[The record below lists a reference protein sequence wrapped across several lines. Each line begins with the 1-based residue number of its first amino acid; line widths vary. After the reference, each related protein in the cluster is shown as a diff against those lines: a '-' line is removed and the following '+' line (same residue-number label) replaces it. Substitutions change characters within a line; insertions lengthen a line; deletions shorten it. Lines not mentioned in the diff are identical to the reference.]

1 MPDRATGP
9 ELVTANPLLPCI
21 PEIIAIN
28 ILSIVINTHAM
39 KNQNL
44 ELRLNQAKKIARELH
59 NLLHEDAVHRLTLY
73 QTYSYDQNTTKWSP
87 NLYQRCQLVEA
98 LRRKLEDPE

>member
-1 MPDRATGP
+1 M
-9 ELVTANPLLPCI
+9 
-21 PEIIAIN
+21 
-28 ILSIVINTHAM
+28 HM

-44 ELRLNQAKKIARELH
+44 ETRLNQARKIARELH

-73 QTYSYDQNTTKWSP
+73 QTYSYEYDSSKWSP

-98 LRRKLEDPE
+98 LRRKLEDSE

>member
-1 MPDRATGP
+1 
-9 ELVTANPLLPCI
+9 
-21 PEIIAIN
+21 
-28 ILSIVINTHAM
+28 M

-44 ELRLNQAKKIARELH
+44 ESRLTQARKIARELH
-59 NLLHEDAVHRLTLY
+59 SLLHEDAVHRLTLY
-73 QTYSYDQNTTKWSP
+73 QAYGNEYDTSKWSP

>member
-1 MPDRATGP
+1 
-9 ELVTANPLLPCI
+9 
-21 PEIIAIN
+21 
-28 ILSIVINTHAM
+28 M

-44 ELRLNQAKKIARELH
+44 ELRLNQARKIARELH

-73 QTYSYDQNTTKWSP
+73 QAYGQDTAKWSP

-98 LRRKLEDPE
+98 LRRKLEDPEK

>member
-1 MPDRATGP
+1 MSGIFYRQS
-9 ELVTANPLLPCI
+9 LVALLLVNYCYNYTY
-21 PEIIAIN
+21 IN
-28 ILSIVINTHAM
+28 IKTHAM

-44 ELRLNQAKKIARELH
+44 EVRLNQAKKIARELH
-59 NLLHEDAVHRLTLY
+59 NLLHEDAVRRLTLF
-73 QTYSYDQNTTKWSP
+73 QTYAYDYDTSKWSP

>member
-1 MPDRATGP
+1 
-9 ELVTANPLLPCI
+9 
-21 PEIIAIN
+21 
-28 ILSIVINTHAM
+28 M

-44 ELRLNQAKKIARELH
+44 ESRMQQAKKIARELH
-59 NLLHEDAVHRLTLY
+59 SLLHEDAVHRLTLY
-73 QTYSYDQNTTKWSP
+73 QTYGNEYDTRKWSP

>member
-1 MPDRATGP
+1 
-9 ELVTANPLLPCI
+9 
-21 PEIIAIN
+21 
-28 ILSIVINTHAM
+28 M

-44 ELRLNQAKKIARELH
+44 ELRLNQARKIARELH

-73 QTYSYDQNTTKWSP
+73 QNYSNDLDATKWSP